1 MWRCAGIGNSQ
12 LLLALDLQS
21 GLNLYRVGVSIF
33 TIGQVAERSGFSASA
48 LRYYE
53 DIGLVAP
60 TTRTAA
66 GYRVY
71 DDQVL
76 GRLAFIA
83 RAKQLGCSL
92 DEVTDLVDIWDGERC
107 GPVQR
112 RFHELVTDKLYATQT
127 RIAELIAFASQLQ
140 TAASRLDE
148 PALDGPCGDGCACL
162 AEHDPTAPSPVT
174 LSIAAPREQ
183 PIVCTL
189 QTTAM
194 PERVERWH
202 TVLAHVGA
210 RVRTA
215 DGRLRLGL
223 HGVDLSELITLV
235 EAEQQCCSFFAF
247 VVTVD
252 ERGVALEIDAPDDA
266 AEIVTAMF
274 GTAA

>member
-1 MWRCAGIGNSQ
+1 MST
-12 LLLALDLQS
+12 
-21 GLNLYRVGVSIF
+21 F

-53 DIGLVAP
+53 DLGLVAP
-60 TTRTAA
+60 TTRTEA

-92 DEVTDLVDIWDGERC
+92 EEIADLVGIWDGERC

-112 RFHELVTDKLYATQT
+112 RFHELVTDKLYATQV
-127 RIAELIAFASQLQ
+127 RIAELVVFASQLQ
-140 TAASRLDE
+140 TAATRLDE

-162 AEHDPTAPSPVT
+162 AVHDPPASSPVT
-174 LSIAAPREQ
+174 LSIVASREQ
-183 PIVCTL
+183 PIACTL
-189 QTTAM
+189 QPTAM
-194 PERVERWH
+194 PERVERWR
-202 TVLAHVGA
+202 TVLANVDA

-215 DGRLRLGL
+215 DGRLRLEL
-223 HGVDLSELITLV
+223 RGVDLAELMTLV

-252 ERGVALEIDAPDDA
+252 ERGVALEIDAPDHA
-266 AEIVTAMF
+266 AEMVSAMF

>member
-1 MWRCAGIGNSQ
+1 MR
-12 LLLALDLQS
+12 D
-21 GLNLYRVGVSIF
+21 VSTF

-53 DIGLVAP
+53 DVGLVAP
-60 TTRTAA
+60 TTRTES

-92 DEVTDLVDIWDGERC
+92 DEITDLVEIWDGELC

-112 RFHELVTDKLYATQT
+112 RLHQLVTDKLYATRT

-140 TAASRLDE
+140 TAAARLDE
-148 PALDGPCGDGCACL
+148 PALDGPCGSGCACL
-162 AEHDPTAPSPVT
+162 AEHDPPTPVPET
-174 LSIAAPREQ
+174 LLIAAPREQ
-183 PIVCTL
+183 PIACTL
-189 QTTAM
+189 QTTAI
-194 PERVERWH
+194 PERIERWH
-202 TVLAHVGA
+202 TVLDANVGA

-215 DGRLRLGL
+215 DGRLRLEL
-223 HGVDLSELITLV
+223 RGVDLAELMTLV

-252 ERGVALEIDAPDDA
+252 ERGVALEIDAPDHA
-266 AEIVTAMF
+266 AEIVSAMF

>member
-1 MWRCAGIGNSQ
+1 VNT
-12 LLLALDLQS
+12 
-21 GLNLYRVGVSIF
+21 F

-53 DIGLVAP
+53 DVGLVAP
-60 TTRTAA
+60 TARTEA
-66 GYRVY
+66 GYRIY
-71 DDQVL
+71 DAQVL

-92 DEVTDLVDIWDGERC
+92 DEITDLVDIWDGERC

-112 RFHELVTDKLYATQT
+112 RFHELVTDKLCATQT
-127 RIAELIAFASQLQ
+127 RIAELTAFASQLQ
-140 TAASRLDE
+140 TAAARLDQ

-162 AEHDPTAPSPVT
+162 AEHDPPGPSRVT
-174 LSIAAPREQ
+174 LLNAAQREQSIAY
-183 PIVCTL
+183 TL
-189 QTTAM
+189 EPTAI
-194 PERVERWH
+194 PERVERWR
-202 TVLAHVGA
+202 TVLANVGA

-215 DGRLRLGL
+215 DGRLRLEL
-223 HGVDLSELITLV
+223 RGVDLAQLMTLV

-252 ERGVALEIDAPDDA
+252 ERGVALEIDAPDHA
-266 AEIVTAMF
+266 AEIVSVMF